1 VTSKYLDSILLI
13 SLLYFTITVPVIH
26 AQEPVPIQK
35 SENKVIIEG
44 KIYYLHNVKPGQT
57 LYSISRAY
65 GIKETDIESENPG
78 ASAGLKVGQVLK
90 IPFQQISIKQE
101 PVYKDTSLYIPHVLK
116 KGETLFSLSRY
127 YNVSLSDIEKLNPGI
142 DPVSLK
148 EGQIIYFPKSITK
161 KEETEYID
169 HKVRRK
175 ETLYRISK
183 KYDISVDDIKKHNP
197 DIIHGQIKTGQILK
211 IPKEKKTSDLHYE
224 EDIKETIDTVSYVQK
239 PDSVMLDTLSIYM
252 DIEETPRKK
261 TIDIA
266 MLIPFNFPDTT
277 DSLTELTDIDPERAA
292 NPQIDASALK
302 PFSLNYL
309 EFLEGSLIALDSMK
323 KRGISV
329 NLRVFDTYKSHEKVK
344 EIITSGELNDMDL
357 IIGPFYI
364 FNAEIISDYAKKERI
379 PLILPFLTSDSLL
392 KNNPYLFQ
400 LNPSGLTELNAMTG
414 YISQLENYNVI
425 LFYAKND
432 NETTRANY
440 IKTILQY
447 LPQFSL
453 QDSISAIK
461 ELIYDPL
468 EKTDLSVRLAEILSP
483 EKKNMVIIPS
493 ANEAF
498 VYIAVTQLFFQLK
511 SYNIEIFG
519 MPQWSVFQNLDLLYL
534 HKLNLRYL
542 TPYYFTYDDEQL
554 QSYLKNWRREFL
566 AEPVSLTRKGCS
578 YAFLGYDIIWY
589 FGNAYK
595 KYGKRFLLHSEK
607 YTPDLLMNPFIF
619 QKQSL
624 TSGFENTSL
633 WMVNYTPDL
642 NIKSENFVFQK
653 ILKPE
658 TIEIP
663 EAEAEVE

>member
-1 VTSKYLDSILLI
+1 MTSKYLDSILLI